1 MFGRE
6 LAYRYVLDHAQAG
19 AAGPL
24 HPWSREA
31 PGCEACE
38 SLISRQQA
46 SLRYALSRA
55 AGSRA
60 LLRERAELVGF
71 RSERHGPWY
80 RSMTTLDARRFPTF
94 N

>member
-6 LAYRYVLDHAQAG
+6 LAYRHVLDHAQAG
-19 AAGPL
+19 AAGSLPR
-24 HPWSREA
+24 WSRAA
-31 PGCEACE
+31 PVCEACE

-60 LLRERAELVGF
+60 YCASVRNWSALGANAMDLGIVR
-71 RSERHGPWY
+71 
-80 RSMTTLDARRFPTF
+80 
-94 N
+94 